1 MNKMIDIMNKM
12 IDIMN
17 KMIGFRLPQPYTRLP
32 RKDETT
38 VRNVYRMF
46 SYFYDFLHQVP
57 SLNNPIKG
65 VTGNVWWL
73 NWICSLL
80 YNFYFIFLRF
90 YLIIKKTILKMY
102 PPKFMILNVD
112 LILKLSNHTSWK
124 RFICLK
130 WILKNLSTL
139 LHTLPVT
146 SFKRRYL
153 R

>member
-1 MNKMIDIMNKM
+1 MNKM

-80 YNFYFIFLRF
+80 YNFYFIFLRRF
-90 YLIIKKTILKMY
+90 LIIQKNRFWK
-102 PPKFMILNVD
+102 
-112 LILKLSNHTSWK
+112 LIHTNSWFWTSTLCSNLGS
-124 RFICLK
+124 LK
-130 WILKNLSTL
+130 WILKNLSTT
-139 LHTLPVT
+139 LHILTLIIPYIAGL
-146 SFKRRYL
+146 SL
-153 R
+153 

>member
-73 NWICSLL
+73 N
-80 YNFYFIFLRF
+80 
-90 YLIIKKTILKMY
+90 
-102 PPKFMILNVD
+102 
-112 LILKLSNHTSWK
+112 
-124 RFICLK
+124 
-130 WILKNLSTL
+130 
-139 LHTLPVT
+139 
-146 SFKRRYL
+146 
-153 R
+153 